1 MTNRRNRWAAMVLT
15 AAAVAACHAPDPNAP
30 RRLTDDVSVSGQITV
45 AKVKALREQ
54 GFRTIVNMR
63 PDDESPDQAK
73 YTQMQGAA
81 TEAGLGYGY
90 IPLKKGNAIPST
102 AVEALGSVLN
112 RMPKPVLLYAE
123 TPERPAKVWALAEA
137 SRPGGLDAAAIQQ
150 AVKSAGQSADDLASQ
165 ISARIAAR
173 PKR

>member
-1 MTNRRNRWAAMVLT
+1 MTSRRIRWAAAALT
-15 AAAVAACHAPDPNAP
+15 VAAVGACHAPDPNAP

-45 AKVKALREQ
+45 ASVKALRDQ

-73 YTQMQGAA
+73 YAQMQGAA
-81 TEAGLGYGY
+81 NDAGLGYGY
-90 IPLKKGNAIPST
+90 IPLKQGKISGN
-102 AVEALGSVLN
+102 AVEALGSVMS
-112 RMPKPVLLYAE
+112 RMPKPVLIYSE
-123 TPERPAKVWALAEA
+123 TPGPAAKVWALAEA